1 MSNELVKQEK
11 TIVDSV
17 QKRIAEMQNTGSI
30 ELPNNY
36 SVGNALKS
44 AYLILQETQTS
55 GKKPVLQACTQ
66 ESIANSLLDMATQG
80 LNPSKDQCY
89 FIAYGNKLTM
99 ERGYLG
105 TIALTKRIKGVK
117 DVKGYAVYKD
127 DKFELGFDILTGKQK
142 ILQFCPGLNRDPKN
156 LVGAFALILGD
167 NEILHTEYMD
177 INQIHKAWEQGSMK
191 GNSGA
196 HKNFPDQMAI
206 KTVINRACKYYVST
220 SDDSDKIAE
229 FMNKSVEDT
238 DRELEEDK
246 KEFANKEVVEIE
258 EIPENVD
265 VETGEIIE
273 AEIEETNENENQA
286 PF

>member
-1 MSNELVKQEK
+1 MSNELAKQEK

-17 QKRIAEMQNTGSI
+17 QKRIAEMQNSGSI

-142 ILQFCPGLNRDPKN
+142 ILEFCPGLNRDPKN

-238 DRELEEDK
+238 DRELEEEK

>member
-1 MSNELVKQEK
+1 MSNELAKQEK

-17 QKRIAEMQNTGSI
+17 QKRIAEMQNSGSI

-142 ILQFCPGLNRDPKN
+142 ILEFCPGLNRDPKN

-229 FMNKSVEDT
+229 FMSKSVEDT

-258 EIPENVD
+258 DVPED
-265 VETGEIIE
+265 IDEETGEIIE
-273 AEIEETNENENQA
+273 AEIEETNENQA

>member
-1 MSNELVKQEK
+1 MSNELAKQEK

-17 QKRIAEMQNTGSI
+17 QKRIAEMQNKGSI

-36 SVGNALKS
+36 SVSNALKS
-44 AYLILQETQTS
+44 AYLVLQETQTRD
-55 GKKPVLQACTQ
+55 KKPVLQACTQ

-80 LNPSKDQCY
+80 LNPSKEQCY

-99 ERGYLG
+99 SRSYLG
-105 TIALTKRIKGVK
+105 TIALTKRINGVK

-142 ILQFCPGLNRDPKN
+142 ILEFCPGLNRDSKN
-156 LVGAFALILGD
+156 LIGAFALILGD

-177 INQIHKAWEQGSMK
+177 INQIHNAWNQGSMK

-196 HKNFPDQMAI
+196 HKNFADQMAI

-229 FMNKSVEDT
+229 FMNKTIEDT
-238 DRELEEDK
+238 DRELEEEK
-246 KEFANKEVVEIE
+246 KEFANKEVIEAE
-258 EIPENVD
+258 EIPENVEE
-265 VETGEIIE
+265 ETGEIIE
-273 AEIEETNENENQA
+273 AEIEETNNNQA

>member
-1 MSNELVKQEK
+1 MSSELAKQEK

-17 QKRIAEMQNTGSI
+17 QNRIAEMQNSGSI

-99 ERGYLG
+99 SRSYLG

-142 ILQFCPGLNRDPKN
+142 ILEFCPGLNRDPEN

-177 INQIHKAWEQGSMK
+177 INQIHNAWNQGSMK

-220 SDDSDKIAE
+220 SDDSDKIAD
-229 FMNKSVEDT
+229 FMSKSVEDT
-238 DRELEEDK
+238 DRELEEEK

-258 EIPENVD
+258 DIPENVD
-265 VETGEIIE
+265 EDAGEIIE
-273 AEIEETNENENQA
+273 AEIEETNNNQA

>member
-1 MSNELVKQEK
+1 MSNELAKQEK

-17 QKRIAEMQNTGSI
+17 QKRIAEMQNSGSI

-142 ILQFCPGLNRDPKN
+142 ILEFCPGLNRDPKN

-206 KTVINRACKYYVST
+206 KTVINRVCKYYVST

-229 FMNKSVEDT
+229 FMSKSVEDT

-258 EIPENVD
+258 DVPED
-265 VETGEIIE
+265 IDEETGEIIE
-273 AEIEETNENENQA
+273 AEIEETNNNQA

>member
-1 MSNELVKQEK
+1 MSNELAKQGK

-17 QKRIAEMQNTGSI
+17 QKRIVGMQNSGSI

-44 AYLILQETQTS
+44 ACLILQETQT
-55 GKKPVLQACTQ
+55 KDKEPVLQACTQ

-80 LNPSKDQCY
+80 LNPSKGQCY

-99 ERGYLG
+99 SRSYLG

-142 ILQFCPGLNRDPKN
+142 ILEFCPGLNRDPKN

-229 FMNKSVEDT
+229 FMSKSVEDT

-258 EIPENVD
+258 DVPED
-265 VETGEIIE
+265 IDEETGEIIE
-273 AEIEETNENENQA
+273 AEIEETNNNQA

>member
-1 MSNELVKQEK
+1 MSNELAKQEK

-17 QKRIAEMQNTGSI
+17 QKRIAEMQNSGSI

-44 AYLILQETQTS
+44 AYLVLQETQTS

-142 ILQFCPGLNRDPKN
+142 ILEFCPGLNRDPKN

-246 KEFANKEVVEIE
+246 KEFANKEVIEIE
-258 EIPENVD
+258 EIAENID
-265 VETGEIIE
+265 KETGEIIE
-273 AEIEETNENENQA
+273 AEIEETNNNQA

>member
-1 MSNELVKQEK
+1 MSNELAKQEK

-17 QKRIAEMQNTGSI
+17 QKRIAEMQNSGSI

-142 ILQFCPGLNRDPKN
+142 ILEFCPGLNRDPKN

-229 FMNKSVEDT
+229 FMSKSVEDT

-258 EIPENVD
+258 DIPENVD
-265 VETGEIIE
+265 KETGEIIE
-273 AEIEETNENENQA
+273 AEIEETNNNQA

>member
-17 QKRIAEMQNTGSI
+17 QNRIAEMQNKGSI

-99 ERGYLG
+99 SRSYLG

-142 ILQFCPGLNRDPKN
+142 ILEFCPGLNRDSKN
-156 LVGAFALILGD
+156 LIGAFALILGD

-177 INQIHKAWEQGSMK
+177 INQIHNAWNQGSMK

-238 DRELEEDK
+238 DRELEEEK

-258 EIPENVD
+258 DIPENVD

-273 AEIEETNENENQA
+273 VEIEETNNNQA

>member
-17 QKRIAEMQNTGSI
+17 QKRIAEMQNSGSI

-99 ERGYLG
+99 SRSYLG

-142 ILQFCPGLNRDPKN
+142 ILEFCPGLNRDSKN
-156 LVGAFALILGD
+156 LIGAFALILGD

-177 INQIHKAWEQGSMK
+177 INQIHNAWNQGSMK

-258 EIPENVD
+258 EIPESVD
-265 VETGEIIE
+265 EETGEIIE
-273 AEIEETNENENQA
+273 AEIEDTNENEA

>member
-1 MSNELVKQEK
+1 MSNELAKQEK

-17 QKRIAEMQNTGSI
+17 QKRIAEMQNSGSI

-36 SVGNALKS
+36 SIGNALKS
-44 AYLILQETQTS
+44 AYLILQETQTRD
-55 GKKPVLQACTQ
+55 KKPVLQACTQ

-80 LNPSKDQCY
+80 LNPSKEQCY

-99 ERGYLG
+99 SRSYLG
-105 TIALTKRIKGVK
+105 TIALTKRINGVK
-117 DVKGYAVYKD
+117 DVKGYAVYKG

-142 ILQFCPGLNRDPKN
+142 ILEFCPGLNRDSKN
-156 LVGAFALILGD
+156 LIGAFALILGD

-196 HKNFPDQMAI
+196 HKNFADQMAI

-229 FMNKSVEDT
+229 FMSKSIENT
-238 DRELEEDK
+238 DRELEEEK

-258 EIPENVD
+258 DIPENVD
-265 VETGEIIE
+265 EETGEIIE
-273 AEIEETNENENQA
+273 AEIEETNENQA

>member
-1 MSNELVKQEK
+1 MNELAKQEK

-17 QKRIAEMQNTGSI
+17 QNRIAEMQNKGSI

-99 ERGYLG
+99 SRSYLG

-142 ILQFCPGLNRDPKN
+142 ILEFCPGLNRDSKN
-156 LVGAFALILGD
+156 LIGAFALILGD

-177 INQIHKAWEQGSMK
+177 INQIHNAWNQGSMK

-238 DRELEEDK
+238 DRELEEEK

-258 EIPENVD
+258 E
-265 VETGEIIE
+265 TGEIIE
-273 AEIEETNENENQA
+273 AEIEDTNNNQA

>member
-17 QKRIAEMQNTGSI
+17 QKRIAEMQNSGSI

-99 ERGYLG
+99 SRSYLG

-142 ILQFCPGLNRDPKN
+142 ILEFCPGLNRDPKN

-177 INQIHKAWEQGSMK
+177 INQIHNAWNRGNMK

-220 SDDSDKIAE
+220 SDDSDKVAE

-238 DRELEEDK
+238 DRELEEEK
-246 KEFANKEVVEIE
+246 KEFANKEVIEIE

-273 AEIEETNENENQA
+273 AEIEETNENQA

>member
-1 MSNELVKQEK
+1 MNELAKQEK

-17 QKRIAEMQNTGSI
+17 QNRIAEMQNKGRI

-36 SVGNALKS
+36 SVSNALKS
-44 AYLILQETQTS
+44 AYLVLQETQTRD
-55 GKKPVLQACTQ
+55 KKPVLQVCTQ

-80 LNPSKDQCY
+80 LNPSKSQCY
-89 FIAYGNKLTM
+89 FIAYGNKLTLS
-99 ERGYLG
+99 RSYLG

-127 DKFELGFDILTGKQK
+127 DDIKLGFDITTGKQK
-142 ILQFCPGLNRDPKN
+142 ILEFNPGLNRNAKDI
-156 LVGAFALILGD
+156 VGAFALILGD
-167 NEILHTEYMD
+167 NEILHTEYMSID
-177 INQIHKAWEQGSMK
+177 QIKNAWNQGSMK

-246 KEFANKEVVEIE
+246 KEFANKEVIEIE
-258 EIPENVD
+258 EIAENID
-265 VETGEIIE
+265 KETGEIIE
-273 AEIEETNENENQA
+273 AEIEETNNNQA

>member
-1 MSNELVKQEK
+1 MSNELAKQEK

-17 QKRIAEMQNTGSI
+17 QKRIAEMQNSGSI

-142 ILQFCPGLNRDPKN
+142 ILEFCPGLNRDPKN
-156 LVGAFALILGD
+156 LVGAFALILGN

-229 FMNKSVEDT
+229 FMNKSVENT
-238 DRELEEDK
+238 DRELEEEK

-258 EIPENVD
+258 DIPENVD
-265 VETGEIIE
+265 EETGEIIE
-273 AEIEETNENENQA
+273 AEIEETNNNQA

>member
-17 QKRIAEMQNTGSI
+17 QKRIAEMQNSGSI

-55 GKKPVLQACTQ
+55 GKKPVLQVCTQ

-142 ILQFCPGLNRDPKN
+142 ILEFCPGLNRDPKN

-246 KEFANKEVVEIE
+246 KEFANKEVIEVE

-273 AEIEETNENENQA
+273 AEIEETNENQA

>member
-1 MSNELVKQEK
+1 MSNELVKQGK

-17 QKRIAEMQNTGSI
+17 QKRIVGMQNSGSI

-44 AYLILQETQTS
+44 ACLILQETQT
-55 GKKPVLQACTQ
+55 KDKEPVLQACTQ

-80 LNPSKDQCY
+80 LNPSKGQCY

-99 ERGYLG
+99 SRSYLG

-127 DKFELGFDILTGKQK
+127 DKFELGFDILAGKQK
-142 ILQFCPGLNRDPKN
+142 ILEFCPSLNRDSKN
-156 LVGAFALILGD
+156 LIGAFALILGD

-177 INQIHKAWEQGSMK
+177 INQIHNAWNRGNMK

-196 HKNFPDQMAI
+196 HKNFADQMAI

-229 FMNKSVEDT
+229 FMNKTIEDT
-238 DRELEEDK
+238 DRELEEEK

>member
-17 QKRIAEMQNTGSI
+17 QKRIAEMQNSGSI

-36 SVGNALKS
+36 SVSNALKS
-44 AYLILQETQTS
+44 AYLILQETQTRD
-55 GKKPVLQACTQ
+55 KKPVLQVCTQ

-99 ERGYLG
+99 SRSYLG
-105 TIALTKRIKGVK
+105 TIALTKRINGVK

-127 DKFELGFDILTGKQK
+127 DKFELGFDILTGRQK
-142 ILQFCPGLNRDPKN
+142 ILEFCPGLNRDSKN
-156 LVGAFALILGD
+156 LIGAFALILGD

-177 INQIHKAWEQGSMK
+177 INQIHNAWNQGSMK

-196 HKNFPDQMAI
+196 HKNFADQMAI

-220 SDDSDKIAE
+220 SDDSDKIAD
-229 FMNKSVEDT
+229 FMNKTIEDT

-246 KEFANKEVVEIE
+246 KEFANKEVIEIE

-273 AEIEETNENENQA
+273 AEIEDTNENQA

>member
-17 QKRIAEMQNTGSI
+17 QKRIAEMQNSGSI

-44 AYLILQETQTS
+44 AYLILQETQTRD
-55 GKKPVLQACTQ
+55 KKSVLQACTQ

-80 LNPSKDQCY
+80 LNPSKEQCY

-99 ERGYLG
+99 SRSYLG
-105 TIALTKRIKGVK
+105 TIALTKRINGVK
-117 DVKGYAVYKD
+117 DVKGYAVYKG
-127 DKFELGFDILTGKQK
+127 DKFELGFDILTGRQK
-142 ILQFCPGLNRDPKN
+142 ILEFCPGLNRDSKN
-156 LVGAFALILGD
+156 LIGAFALILGD

-229 FMNKSVEDT
+229 FMNKTIEDT
-238 DRELEEDK
+238 DRELEEEK

>member
-17 QKRIAEMQNTGSI
+17 QKRIAEMQNSGSI

-36 SVGNALKS
+36 SVSNALKS
-44 AYLILQETQTS
+44 AYLVLQETQTRD
-55 GKKPVLQACTQ
+55 KKPVLQACTQ

-80 LNPSKDQCY
+80 LNPSKEQCY

-99 ERGYLG
+99 SRSYLG
-105 TIALTKRIKGVK
+105 TIALTKRINGVK
-117 DVKGYAVYKD
+117 DVKGYAVYKG
-127 DKFELGFDILTGKQK
+127 DKFELGFDILTGRQK
-142 ILQFCPGLNRDPKN
+142 ILEFCPGLNRDSKN
-156 LVGAFALILGD
+156 LIGAFALILGD

-177 INQIHKAWEQGSMK
+177 INQIHNAWNQGSMK

-196 HKNFPDQMAI
+196 HKNFADQMAI

-229 FMNKSVEDT
+229 FMNKTIEDT
-238 DRELEEDK
+238 DRELEEEK

-258 EIPENVD
+258 DIPENVD

-273 AEIEETNENENQA
+273 AEIEETNENEA

>member
-17 QKRIAEMQNTGSI
+17 QNRIAEMQNKGSI

-36 SVGNALKS
+36 SVSNALKS
-44 AYLILQETQTS
+44 AYLVLQETQTRD
-55 GKKPVLQACTQ
+55 KKPVLQACTQ

-80 LNPSKDQCY
+80 LNPSKGQCY

-99 ERGYLG
+99 SRSYLG
-105 TIALTKRIKGVK
+105 TIALTKRINGVK
-117 DVKGYAVYKD
+117 DVKGYAVYKG

-142 ILQFCPGLNRDPKN
+142 ILEFCPGLNRDSKN
-156 LVGAFALILGD
+156 LIGAFALILGD

-177 INQIHKAWEQGSMK
+177 INQIHNAWNQGSMK

-196 HKNFPDQMAI
+196 HKNFADQMAI

-229 FMNKSVEDT
+229 FMNKTIEDT
-238 DRELEEDK
+238 DRELEEEK
-246 KEFANKEVVEIE
+246 KEFANKEVVETE
-258 EIPENVD
+258 DIPENVD

-273 AEIEETNENENQA
+273 AEIEETNENQA

>member
-1 MSNELVKQEK
+1 MSNELAKQEK

-17 QKRIAEMQNTGSI
+17 QKRIAEMQNSGSI

-127 DKFELGFDILTGKQK
+127 DNFELGFDILTGKQK
-142 ILQFCPGLNRDPKN
+142 ILEFCPGLNRDPKN
-156 LVGAFALILGD
+156 LIGAFALILGN

-206 KTVINRACKYYVST
+206 KTVINRACKFYVST

-229 FMNKSVEDT
+229 FMNKSIEET

-246 KEFANKEVVEIE
+246 KDFANKEVIEIE
-258 EIPENVD
+258 EIPESVD
-265 VETGEIIE
+265 EETGEIIE
-273 AEIEETNENENQA
+273 AEIEDTNESQA

>member
-1 MSNELVKQEK
+1 MSNELAKQGK

-17 QKRIAEMQNTGSI
+17 QKRIVGMQNSGSI

-44 AYLILQETQTS
+44 ACLILQETKT
-55 GKKPVLQACTQ
+55 KDKEPVLQACTQ

-80 LNPSKDQCY
+80 LNPSKGQCY

-99 ERGYLG
+99 SRSYLG

-142 ILQFCPGLNRDPKN
+142 ILEFCPGLNRDSKN
-156 LVGAFALILGD
+156 LIGAFALILGD

-177 INQIHKAWEQGSMK
+177 INQIHNAWNRGNMK

-196 HKNFPDQMAI
+196 HKNFADQMAI

-220 SDDSDKIAE
+220 SDDSDKIAD
-229 FMNKSVEDT
+229 FMNKTIEDT
-238 DRELEEDK
+238 DRELEEEK

-273 AEIEETNENENQA
+273 AEIEETNNNQA

>member
-1 MSNELVKQEK
+1 MSNELAKQEK

-17 QKRIAEMQNTGSI
+17 QKRIAEMQNSGSI

-44 AYLILQETQTS
+44 AYLVLQETQTRD
-55 GKKPVLQACTQ
+55 KKPVLQACTQ

-80 LNPSKDQCY
+80 LNPSKEQCY

-99 ERGYLG
+99 SRSYLG

-127 DKFELGFDILTGKQK
+127 DKFELGFDILTGNQK
-142 ILQFCPGLNRDPKN
+142 ILEFCPGLNRDPKN
-156 LVGAFALILGD
+156 LIGAFALILGD

-177 INQIHKAWEQGSMK
+177 INQIHNAWNQGSMK

-246 KEFANKEVVEIE
+246 KEFANKEVIEIE
-258 EIPENVD
+258 EIAENID
-265 VETGEIIE
+265 KETGEIIE
-273 AEIEETNENENQA
+273 AEIEETNNNQA

>member
-1 MSNELVKQEK
+1 MNELAKQEK

-17 QKRIAEMQNTGSI
+17 QKRIAEMQNCGSI

-142 ILQFCPGLNRDPKN
+142 ILEFCPGLNRDPKN

-238 DRELEEDK
+238 DRELEEEK

-258 EIPENVD
+258 DIPESVD
-265 VETGEIIE
+265 EETGEIIE
-273 AEIEETNENENQA
+273 AEIEDTNESQA

>member
-17 QKRIAEMQNTGSI
+17 QKRIAEMQNSGSI

-142 ILQFCPGLNRDPKN
+142 ILEFCPGLNRDPKN

-206 KTVINRACKYYVST
+206 KTVINRACKFYVST

-229 FMNKSVEDT
+229 FMNKSIEDT
-238 DRELEEDK
+238 DRELEEEK
-246 KEFANKEVVEIE
+246 KEFANKEVIEVE

-273 AEIEETNENENQA
+273 AEIEETNENQA

>member
-17 QKRIAEMQNTGSI
+17 QKRIAEMQNSGSI

-44 AYLILQETQTS
+44 AYLILQETQTRD
-55 GKKPVLQACTQ
+55 KKPVLQACTP
-66 ESIANSLLDMATQG
+66 ESITNSLLDMATQG
-80 LNPSKDQCY
+80 LNPSKEQCY

-99 ERGYLG
+99 SRSYLG
-105 TIALTKRIKGVK
+105 TIALTKRINGVK

-142 ILQFCPGLNRDPKN
+142 ILEFCPGLNRDSKN
-156 LVGAFALILGD
+156 LIGAFALILGD

-177 INQIHKAWEQGSMK
+177 INQIHNAWNQGSMK

-196 HKNFPDQMAI
+196 HKNFADQMAI

-220 SDDSDKIAE
+220 SDDSDKIAD
-229 FMNKSVEDT
+229 FMNKTIEDT
-238 DRELEEDK
+238 DRELEEEK

-258 EIPENVD
+258 DIPENVD

-273 AEIEETNENENQA
+273 AEIEETNENQA

>member
-1 MSNELVKQEK
+1 MNELAKQEK

-17 QKRIAEMQNTGSI
+17 QKRIAEMQNSGSI

-55 GKKPVLQACTQ
+55 GKNPVLQACTQ

-142 ILQFCPGLNRDPKN
+142 ILEFCPGLNRDPKN

-229 FMNKSVEDT
+229 FMSKSVEDT

-258 EIPENVD
+258 EIPENID

>member
-1 MSNELVKQEK
+1 MSNELVKQGK

-17 QKRIAEMQNTGSI
+17 QKRIVGMQNSGSI

-99 ERGYLG
+99 SRSYLG

-142 ILQFCPGLNRDPKN
+142 ILEFCPGLNRDSKN
-156 LVGAFALILGD
+156 LIGAFALILGD

-177 INQIHKAWEQGSMK
+177 INQIHNAWNQGSMK

-238 DRELEEDK
+238 DRELEEEK

-258 EIPENVD
+258 E
-265 VETGEIIE
+265 TGEIIE
-273 AEIEETNENENQA
+273 AEIEDTNNNQA

>member
-17 QKRIAEMQNTGSI
+17 QKRIAEMQNSGSI

-80 LNPSKDQCY
+80 LNPSKEQCY

-99 ERGYLG
+99 SRSYLG

-142 ILQFCPGLNRDPKN
+142 ILEFCPGLNRDSKN
-156 LVGAFALILGD
+156 LIGAFALILGD

-177 INQIHKAWEQGSMK
+177 INQIHNAWNQGSMK

-220 SDDSDKIAE
+220 SDDSDKISE
-229 FMNKSVEDT
+229 FMSKSIEDT

-273 AEIEETNENENQA
+273 AEIEETNENEA

>member
-17 QKRIAEMQNTGSI
+17 QKRIAEMQNSGSI

-80 LNPSKDQCY
+80 LNPSKEQCY

-99 ERGYLG
+99 SRSYLG
-105 TIALTKRIKGVK
+105 TIALTKRINGVK
-117 DVKGYAVYKD
+117 DVKGYAVYKG
-127 DKFELGFDILTGKQK
+127 DKFELGFDILTGRQK
-142 ILQFCPGLNRDPKN
+142 ILEFCPGLNRDSKN
-156 LVGAFALILGD
+156 LIGAFALILGD

-177 INQIHKAWEQGSMK
+177 INQIHNAWNQGSMK

-246 KEFANKEVVEIE
+246 KEFANKEVIEVE

-265 VETGEIIE
+265 EETGEIIE
-273 AEIEETNENENQA
+273 AEIEETNNNQA

>member
-17 QKRIAEMQNTGSI
+17 QKRIAEMQNSGSI

-142 ILQFCPGLNRDPKN
+142 ILEFCPGLNRDPKN

-246 KEFANKEVVEIE
+246 KEFANKEVIEIE
-258 EIPENVD
+258 EIAENID
-265 VETGEIIE
+265 KETGEIIE
-273 AEIEETNENENQA
+273 AEIEETNNNQA

>member
-1 MSNELVKQEK
+1 MSNELVKQGK

-17 QKRIAEMQNTGSI
+17 QKRIVGMQNSGSI

-44 AYLILQETQTS
+44 ACLILQETQT
-55 GKKPVLQACTQ
+55 KDKEPVLQACTQ

-80 LNPSKDQCY
+80 LNPSKGQCY

-99 ERGYLG
+99 SRSYLG

-127 DKFELGFDILTGKQK
+127 DKFELGFDILAGKQK
-142 ILQFCPGLNRDPKN
+142 ILEFCPSLNRDSKN
-156 LVGAFALILGD
+156 LIGAFALILGD

-177 INQIHKAWEQGSMK
+177 INQIHNAWNRGNMK

-196 HKNFPDQMAI
+196 HKNFADQMAI

-229 FMNKSVEDT
+229 FMNKSIEDT

-246 KEFANKEVVEIE
+246 KEFANKEVVEI
-258 EIPENVD
+258 

-273 AEIEETNENENQA
+273 AEIEDTNEIQA